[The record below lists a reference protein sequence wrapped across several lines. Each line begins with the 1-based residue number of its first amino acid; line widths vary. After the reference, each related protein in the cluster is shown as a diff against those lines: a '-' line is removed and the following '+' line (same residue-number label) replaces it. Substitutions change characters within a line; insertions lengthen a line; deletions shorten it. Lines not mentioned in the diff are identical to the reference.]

1 MERITSEVIAEKEF
15 TIANRGYNQEEVD
28 TFLDLICEEMDR
40 LNNEIQ
46 DLRQKTTIVRASAPV
61 PEAAPVSREDE
72 NKFREILEMAATVKE
87 ETIRKARED
96 AEAIRL
102 KAETEA
108 GERRA
113 AFEFVGLQ
121 HAAHA
126 KTLDARAAVHRH
138 GAVIAHHEQRA
149 FRNDIRE
156 IQIAL
161 AKAVFGNVRLVK
173 Q

>member
-28 TFLDLICEEMDR
+28 TFLDLICEELDR
-40 LNNEIQ
+40 LNNDIQ
-46 DLRQKTTIVRASAPV
+46 DMRQKTTMVRASAP
-61 PEAAPVSREDE
+61 AAESSVSREDE

-108 GERRA
+108 NERLNGLAEEREVLEKEVNALKETA
-113 AFEFVGLQ
+113 AEYKRQFEELLHAQQEALEKATGL
-121 HAAHA
+121 
-126 KTLDARAAVHRH
+126 
-138 GAVIAHHEQRA
+138 
-149 FRNDIRE
+149 F
-156 IQIAL
+156 
-161 AKAVFGNVRLVK
+161 
-173 Q
+173 

>member
-28 TFLDLICEEMDR
+28 TFLDLICEELDR
-40 LNNEIQ
+40 LNNDIQ
-46 DLRQKTTIVRASAPV
+46 DMRQKTTMVRPSV
-61 PEAAPVSREDE
+61 PAAESSVSREDE

-108 GERRA
+108 NERLNGLAEEREVLEKEVNALKETA
-113 AFEFVGLQ
+113 AEYKRQFEELLHAQQEALEKATGL
-121 HAAHA
+121 
-126 KTLDARAAVHRH
+126 
-138 GAVIAHHEQRA
+138 
-149 FRNDIRE
+149 F
-156 IQIAL
+156 
-161 AKAVFGNVRLVK
+161 
-173 Q
+173 